1 MNMFTKKSDEY
12 TMDTGI
18 KKYHPLFMYE
28 DCPLWKVVDSVY
40 TFVGH
45 DADAETERE
54 VNPRAVAWVIDT
66 MITKM
71 YLEVRGADGPLR
83 PCLALASRRA
93 LLTPR
98 RALPSRRAAR
108 SALSSRRAARPA
120 RSSRRAARFRR
131 RRRTRATSWRG
142 ARCTIHPT

>member
-108 SALSSRRAARPA
+108 
-120 RSSRRAARFRR
+120 FRR